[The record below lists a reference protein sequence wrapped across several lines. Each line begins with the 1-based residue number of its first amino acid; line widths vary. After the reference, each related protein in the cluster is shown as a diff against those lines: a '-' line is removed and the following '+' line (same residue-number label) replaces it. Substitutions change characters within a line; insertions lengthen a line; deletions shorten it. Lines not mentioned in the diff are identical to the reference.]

1 MTSKPPDPFLGTVKR
16 KVRRMAHARRQPQ
29 GFWQNLVHVGVLGW
43 VFVIPLVFFTFLGR
57 FVARV
62 AGQPA
67 LAVGLIVVGVGVGG
81 YAVWHQL
88 RPSIRDREEEER

>member
-16 KVRRMAHARRQPQ
+16 KVERMEQARRQPR

-43 VFVIPLVFFTFLGR
+43 LFVIPVVFFTFVGR
-57 FVARV
+57 FAARV
-62 AGQPA
+62 VGQPA
-67 LAVGLIVVGVGVGG
+67 LAVALIVVGVGVGG

-88 RPSIRDREEEER
+88 RPSVRDQDEEER